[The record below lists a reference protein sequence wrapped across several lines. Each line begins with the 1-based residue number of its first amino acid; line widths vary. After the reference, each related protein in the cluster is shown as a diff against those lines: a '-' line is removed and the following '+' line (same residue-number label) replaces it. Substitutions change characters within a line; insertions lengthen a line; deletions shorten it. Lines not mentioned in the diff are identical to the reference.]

1 MHARTIAKTVTFR
14 APQITDLFLGV
25 GGDVVCAL
33 GEREIAAAQAD
44 VVEVVVLGACRRE
57 LVASLHLH
65 WPKTPNNTNSLTA
78 EHTPAVCLKLCMTY
92 GALAGMSATQH

>member
-65 WPKTPNNTNSLTA
+65 WPKTQHNTNS
-78 EHTPAVCLKLCMTY
+78 PR
-92 GALAGMSATQH
+92 